1 MREANKK
8 ERRYEER
15 YSINKTIE
23 SKRAEQRQVSIVW
36 CEKHLAVNE
45 NLCATRYVCCVCVC
59 GKISRANR
67 ASLAPIK
74 AHENLRV
81 ARSFLLQF
89 HYKKLTHLLSLSLS
103 ESGDRYLC
111 TFFSC
116 FHEIDFSLFPSIP
129 VPIKSP
135 RARPLHVVRRLNTEK
150 PKHKRSVYA
159 VITRNS
165 NNLLFL

>member
-74 AHENLRV
+74 AHENLRF

-103 ESGDRYLC
+103 PNRGIGICVPFFLAFMKS
-111 TFFSC
+111 TFHS
-116 FHEIDFSLFPSIP
+116 FSLSPSP
-129 VPIKSP
+129 LNHRV
-135 RARPLHVVRRLNTEK
+135 RAHYMLHVD
-150 PKHKRSVYA
+150 
-159 VITRNS
+159 
-165 NNLLFL
+165 